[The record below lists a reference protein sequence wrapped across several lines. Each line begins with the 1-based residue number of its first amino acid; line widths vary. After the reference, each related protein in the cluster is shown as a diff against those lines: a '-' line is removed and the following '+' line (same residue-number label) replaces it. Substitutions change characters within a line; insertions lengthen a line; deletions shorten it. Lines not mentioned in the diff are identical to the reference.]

1 MTRGLSWKSLAVTL
15 SLMSLVG
22 LWAYSIVRSAG
33 HVLTLLD
40 SPPAVPV
47 PTVAA
52 TSDQALGAARPTGA
66 VVVEATRAEAA
77 PGADEV
83 PAEPQ
88 IPDSADARAYRSAAG
103 LLPLFEEYLIEAD
116 EEQARQI
123 ARTVEEF
130 LPAER

>member
-1 MTRGLSWKSLAVTL
+1 
-15 SLMSLVG
+15 
-22 LWAYSIVRSAG
+22 
-33 HVLTLLD
+33 
-40 SPPAVPV
+40 V

-66 VVVEATRAEAA
+66 VVVEAARAEAA

-88 IPDSADARAYRSAAG
+88 IPDSADAREYRSAADI
-103 LLPLFEEYLIEAD
+103 LPLLEEYLIEGD
-116 EEQARQI
+116 EEQTRQI
-123 ARTVEEF
+123 AEAIEEF